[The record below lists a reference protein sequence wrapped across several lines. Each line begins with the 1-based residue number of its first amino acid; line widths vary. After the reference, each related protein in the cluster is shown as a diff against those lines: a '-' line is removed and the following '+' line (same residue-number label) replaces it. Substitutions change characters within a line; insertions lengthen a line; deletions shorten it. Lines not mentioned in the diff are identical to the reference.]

1 MAKQDLIIKK
11 LSFTQRPIPIPA
23 DYRPMYKIS
32 LLVLI
37 LRLCCRSETSNLLK
51 LHLFSWALSSD
62 LNSTRLMDHVTSNF
76 QSDFSVWGIEP
87 ALNRALQFAIAEN
100 ICEVVNG
107 KNYKLTEKGFRFY
120 EMLKA
125 DKELF
130 DKEKAFLNFIG
141 KSKITDAR
149 INAMSKQWVINYAED

>member
-1 MAKQDLIIKK
+1 MEEQELIIKK

-23 DYRPMYKIS
+23 DYRPMYKIA

-37 LRLCCRSETSNLLK
+37 LRLCCRAEISTLLK
-51 LHLFSWALSSD
+51 LHLFSWALTSD
-62 LNSTRLMDHVTSNF
+62 KNSVKVRDYVTSNF
-76 QSDFSVWGIEP
+76 KSDFSVWGIEP
-87 ALNRALQFAIAEN
+87 ALNRALQLAIAEN

-120 EMLKA
+120 EMINA

-130 DKEKAFLNFIG
+130 DKEKTFLGFIG
-141 KSKITDAR
+141 KNTITDSR
-149 INAMSKQWVINYAED
+149 INAMSKQWTIDYAEN